1 MNFACQS
8 LISHISYLT
17 SITGLSSKSRYL
29 LTLTYLFRPGRI
41 ECSTLLAQVAKI
53 SQGLIPP
60 SFLISSAKVQ
70 DILMKS
76 KCKGELSVSC
86 CQLSEISYPLS
97 VASCLFNVVYILQ
110 VTDNRQQV
118 TQLTSC
124 FRTGEAALKT
134 G

>member
-1 MNFACQS
+1 M
-8 LISHISYLT
+8 
-17 SITGLSSKSRYL
+17 
-29 LTLTYLFRPGRI
+29 
-41 ECSTLLAQVAKI
+41 
-53 SQGLIPP
+53 
-60 SFLISSAKVQ
+60 Q

-76 KCKGELSVSC
+76 KCRLSYQLPVVSY
-86 CQLSEISYPLS
+86 QLPVISYPLS

-134 G
+134 D